1 MQMNANV
8 PVIQSESNPNPNPNP
23 NPREARFEEFWIK
36 YPKKVGKGAAEKA
49 FDKIR
54 PTEQVFERMI
64 TAIEKQ
70 KNSAQWKKDNGQ
82 YIPNPATWLN
92 QQRWED
98 EITSAPTAKG
108 DNRDA
113 EILRLFMEGT

>member
-1 MQMNANV
+1 MRDFSCYHYNRKWKCAL
-8 PVIQSESNPNPNPNP
+8 IRSKI
-23 NPREARFEEFWIK
+23 EEFWRK

-49 FDKIR
+49 FDKIK
-54 PTEQVFERMI
+54 PTQQVFERMLS
-64 TAIEKQ
+64 AIEKQ

-98 EITSAPTAKG
+98 EVTTASVTDKRYA
-108 DNRDA
+108 D
-113 EILRLFMEGT
+113 ILRLFMEGT